1 MTPTTQRPSYHGV
14 PLAFLN
20 FSLFY
25 FYISTFTSSGCLGM
39 CITHTFI
46 YMYLYVPFEHTRMHT
61 CACAHTHTHPFK
73 LHVSVE
79 LFCFA
84 CLFSGPAR
92 KPIQGCHPKRENL
105 SADSLKFSIP
115 LWPGGGRMWPL
126 GFVTAL
132 GLGVSVSVGGC
143 LWGNFLFTLSKHR
156 RGPCGPWRLLYFPP
170 MEAEVG
176 RGALL
181 DLVPLLVPGGMGG
194 PSYLTVVGALS
205 SLRDPG
211 PFSGEKNLFPAPQ
224 GGGSRL

>member
-14 PLAFLN
+14 PLAFPN

-46 YMYLYVPFEHTRMHT
+46 YMYLYVPFERTRMHT

-92 KPIQGCHPKRENL
+92 KPILKEKI
-105 SADSLKFSIP
+105 SLLIP
-115 LWPGGGRMWPL
+115 
-126 GFVTAL
+126 
-132 GLGVSVSVGGC
+132 
-143 LWGNFLFTLSKHR
+143 
-156 RGPCGPWRLLYFPP
+156 
-170 MEAEVG
+170 
-176 RGALL
+176 
-181 DLVPLLVPGGMGG
+181 
-194 PSYLTVVGALS
+194 
-205 SLRDPG
+205 
-211 PFSGEKNLFPAPQ
+211 
-224 GGGSRL
+224 